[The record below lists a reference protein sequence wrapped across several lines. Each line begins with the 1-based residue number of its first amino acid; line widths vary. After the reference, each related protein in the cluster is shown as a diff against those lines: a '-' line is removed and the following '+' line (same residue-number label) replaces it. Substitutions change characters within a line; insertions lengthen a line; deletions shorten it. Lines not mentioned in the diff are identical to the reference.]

1 MLEVLSN
8 LRNLF
13 KFEPTLVNDGL
24 QTHQVG
30 IADLVSTKMDKTKYI
45 ISKCLHDK
53 GKCGM

>member
-8 LRNLF
+8 PRNLF
-13 KFEPTLVNDGL
+13 KFEPTLVDEGL
-24 QTHQVG
+24 YTYQVG
-30 IADLVSTKMDKTKYI
+30 IADLSSTEMDKTKYI